1 MFSLA
6 SLCSDYQVYMLGG
19 QLGALLQGIWGST
32 PVGSATK
39 KEISVG
45 ETAKRGQLAR
55 GQMATKKS
63 SRRKKQR
70 TPKTKRRKRPTKWPR
85 YTLCMVFFSVFLG
98 ETTFLGYDN
107 GVSGMGSII
116 WWHYRTHP
124 ISQSTVSRRY
134 SGIRSSL

>member
-1 MFSLA
+1 
-6 SLCSDYQVYMLGG
+6 MLGG

-85 YTLCMVFFSVFLG
+85 YTLCMVFFSAFPGRNYL
-98 ETTFLGYDN
+98 F
-107 GVSGMGSII
+107 GVWQWGSGMGSII

-124 ISQSTVSRRY
+124 ISQSTVSR
-134 SGIRSSL
+134 

>member
-1 MFSLA
+1 VLPW
-6 SLCSDYQVYMLGG
+6 LR
-19 QLGALLQGIWGST
+19 ALLQGIWGST

-85 YTLCMVFFSVFLG
+85 YTLCMVFFLLSWAKLPFWG
-98 ETTFLGYDN
+98 MTM
-107 GVSGMGSII
+107 GVREWDLLYG
-116 WWHYRTHP
+116 
-124 ISQSTVSRRY
+124 
-134 SGIRSSL
+134 GITELTPSANRPCRVDIPEFAPV